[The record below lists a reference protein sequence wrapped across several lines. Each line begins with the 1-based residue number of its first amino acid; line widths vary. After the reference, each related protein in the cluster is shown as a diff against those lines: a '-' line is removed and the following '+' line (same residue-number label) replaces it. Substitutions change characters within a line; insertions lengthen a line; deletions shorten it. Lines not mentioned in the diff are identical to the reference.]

1 MPREDG
7 TKLQSPRPAPFLTLG
22 TRGSPLALA
31 QAHMVRA
38 QLAERHGI
46 AEDEIHIEIIRT
58 DGDRTQAENLSL
70 KDIGGK
76 GLFSKEIEQAL
87 IEGRIDVG
95 VHSAKDMATVLPGG
109 LTMPVYLPRED
120 VRDAFICLSASSLDE
135 LPQGARIGT
144 SSLRRAAQMRNRRP
158 DLEIL
163 EFRGNVAT
171 RLEKLKSGVA
181 DATLLAMAGLN
192 RLGLSDKATAVLDPA
207 LFPPAPAQGAIG
219 LELREND
226 ASSLEKISPLNHAP
240 TQATLTAERA
250 MLRTLDGSC
259 RTPIGV
265 HTRAGGDQLTLNGQV
280 LSPDGL
286 HEFTA
291 TVIGSAANAEAL
303 GIQLGESLI
312 AQAGERF
319 FAQLRAL

>member
-7 TKLQSPRPAPFLTLG
+7 IKLQSPRPAPFLTLG

-31 QAHMVRA
+31 QAHMVRT

-46 AEDEIHIEIIRT
+46 AEDEILIEIIRT
-58 DGDRTQAENLSL
+58 DGDRTQADNLSL

-87 IEGRIDVG
+87 SEGRIDVG
-95 VHSAKDMATVLPGG
+95 VHSAKDMATELPAG
-109 LTMPVYLPRED
+109 LIMPVYLPRED
-120 VRDAFICLSASSLDE
+120 VRDAFMCLTANSLDE

-144 SSLRRAAQMRNRRP
+144 SSLRRAAQMRHRRP

-171 RLEKLKSGVA
+171 RLEKLKNGVA
-181 DATLLAMAGLN
+181 DATLLALAGLN
-192 RLGLSDKATAVLDPA
+192 RLGLSDKATAILDPV

-226 ASSLEKISPLNHAP
+226 ATSLEKIAPLNHAP
-240 TQATLTAERA
+240 TLAALTAERA

-265 HTRAGGDQLTLNGQV
+265 HTVASGDQLTVNGQV

-286 HEFTA
+286 YEFTG
-291 TVIGSAANAEAL
+291 TVIGAADNAEAL
-303 GIQLGESLI
+303 GTQLGEILI